1 MEELFTCLIA
11 LLHGQAAEFMVAVI
25 QLAVASL
32 KVIAGLCTVL
42 AAALTLATA
51 HAARRQHT
59 HMARQEKRL
68 RGQQRRRNRAARARR
83 SASVRDSTP
92 ADGSQVRQSRPQPQP
107 LEYGADHPEGES

>member
-11 LLHGQAAEFMVAVI
+11 LFHGQAAGFMVAVI

-32 KVIAGLCTVL
+32 KVIAGLFSVL
-42 AAALTLATA
+42 AAALTLAAA

-59 HMARQEKRL
+59 HLARQEKRL
-68 RGQQRRRNRAARARR
+68 RGQRRRRNRTARAHR

-92 ADGSQVRQSRPQPQP
+92 ADGGQVWQSRPQPQP
-107 LEYGADHPEGES
+107 LEYGADHLEGES